1 MKASGARSRVRGSQP
16 SVSRVVGL
24 SCVLC
29 LGLAPAAHGQEASH
43 VEQEERP
50 AAEDAR
56 TARAR
61 ELFKRGLALSK
72 QERWSEAA
80 DAFSVAYTLVQRPN
94 LAFNHASVL
103 YRLGRHVAASE
114 ALERYRA
121 LAAQDNPNRAAALR
135 LGELIERAIVTLEL
149 ELEPPDAQIEIDGVA
164 VPGRGSP
171 RALRLDPG
179 VRKLVASHPGFERG
193 VTELRLTSGARAQHR
208 IALLPQPQASALSA
222 TATAPPL
229 HARAPHPGP
238 ARATTASAPRDD
250 ADDSLLEEPLFWLG
264 VGAVLGAGIA
274 TWQLVDGDT
283 RAEPARTNTGV
294 RIPVN

>member
-1 MKASGARSRVRGSQP
+1 MKASGARSRVRGLQP
-16 SVSRVVGL
+16 SVSRVVGV

-29 LGLAPAAHGQEASH
+29 LVFAPAAHGQAASH
-43 VEQEERP
+43 VEHEERP

-61 ELFKRGLALSK
+61 DLFKRGLALSK
-72 QERWSEAA
+72 QERGSEAA
-80 DAFSVAYTLVQRPN
+80 DAFSEAYTLVQRPN

-149 ELEPPDAQIEIDGVA
+149 EVEPPDAQIEIDGVA

-179 VRKLVASHPGFERG
+179 VRKLVARHPGFERG
-193 VTELRLTSGARAQHR
+193 VSELRLTSGAPAQHR
-208 IALLPQPQASALSA
+208 IALLPQPEATARSA
-222 TATAPPL
+222 TATDPL
-229 HARAPHPGP
+229 HARAPHRGP

-283 RAEPARTNTGV
+283 TPEPAQTNTGV